1 MASTY
6 RINMTEG
13 NLLPKILKFTIP
25 LMLSSLLQLLFN
37 AADIV
42 VVGKFAGHEALA
54 AVSSTSPL
62 INLIVNLFMGL
73 SVGTNVLVAR
83 QIGAKEESAVKKTV
97 HTSIALSIFGGVFLM
112 VFGIVF
118 ARKMLEM
125 MDVPFDVIDLS
136 VTYLRIYFLGMVAM
150 LVYNYGAAI
159 LRAKGDTKRPLYFL
173 TLAGIINVCLN
184 LVLVIVFDLDV
195 AGVAIA
201 TTTSQ
206 VISALLVFIC
216 LVKEDEMMRLYPKE
230 IRIDFR
236 TLLEI
241 MKIGLPA
248 GIQSSLF
255 ALSNVVIQKTINS
268 FGSIVIAGNGAAG
281 NIEGFVYV
289 GMNSFYQSCL
299 TFTGQNYGARKIDR
313 VKKTLLIC
321 QFLVIITG
329 LVLGIGAYLNG
340 VFLLGIYT
348 DDPNVITA
356 GMIRLGYVSKY
367 YFLCGIMDVM
377 VGSLRGLGYSI
388 FPMFVSLMGACAFR
402 LWWIANIFPYNPI
415 ADTVYF
421 SYPVSWIIT
430 SLFHILTF
438 IYAMHALKRK
448 GIK

>member
-13 NLLPKILKFTIP
+13 NLLPKILKFTLP

-37 AADIV
+37 AADII

-73 SVGTNVLVAR
+73 SVGANVLVAR
-83 QIGAKEESAVKKTV
+83 QIGAKEETAVKKTV
-97 HTSIALSIFGGVFLM
+97 HTSIALSIFGGVFLT
-112 VFGIVF
+112 VFGLVF
-118 ARKMLEM
+118 ARKMLDM
-125 MDVPFDVIDLS
+125 MDVPSDVVNLS
-136 VTYLRIYFLGMVAM
+136 VTYLRIYFVGMIAM

-184 LVLVIVFDLDV
+184 LILVIIFDLDV
-195 AGVAIA
+195 AGVGIA
-201 TTTSQ
+201 TTVSQ
-206 VISALLVFIC
+206 IISASLVFLC
-216 LVKEDEMMRLYPKE
+216 LIKEDEMMRLDPKA
-230 IRIDFR
+230 IRIDFK
-236 TLLEI
+236 TLIEI

-248 GIQSSLF
+248 GIQGSLF

-268 FGSIVIAGNGAAG
+268 FGSIVVAGNGAAG

-289 GMNSFYQSCL
+289 GMNAFHQSCL
-299 TFTGQNYGARKIDR
+299 TFTSQNYGAKRMDR
-313 VKKTLLIC
+313 VKKTLFIC
-321 QFLVIITG
+321 QSLVIVTG
-329 LVLGIGAYLNG
+329 LVLGVGAYLNG
-340 VFLLGIYT
+340 EFLLSIYA
-348 DDPNVITA
+348 DDPSVISA
-356 GMIRLGYVSKY
+356 GMVRLSYVSKY

-377 VGSLRGLGYSI
+377 VGSLRGLGYSL

-402 LWWIANIFPYNPI
+402 LWWIAYIFPYNPI
-415 ADTVYF
+415 SDTVYF

-430 SLFHILTF
+430 SFFHIFTF
-438 IYAMHALKRK
+438 VYVLIALKRK

>member
-13 NLLPKILKFTIP
+13 NLLPKILKFTLP

-37 AADIV
+37 AADII

-73 SVGTNVLVAR
+73 SVGANVLVAR
-83 QIGAKEESAVKKTV
+83 QIGAKEETAVKKTV
-97 HTSIALSIFGGVFLM
+97 HTSIALSILGGVFLTI
-112 VFGIVF
+112 FGLVF
-118 ARKMLEM
+118 ARKMLDM
-125 MDVPFDVIDLS
+125 MDVPSDVINLS
-136 VTYLRIYFLGMVAM
+136 VTYLRIYFVGMIAM

-184 LVLVIVFDLDV
+184 LILVIIFDLDV
-195 AGVAIA
+195 AGVGIA
-201 TTTSQ
+201 TTVSQ
-206 VISALLVFIC
+206 IISASLVFLC
-216 LVKEDEMMRLYPKE
+216 LIKEDEMMRLDPKA
-230 IRIDFR
+230 IRIDFK
-236 TLLEI
+236 TLIEI

-248 GIQSSLF
+248 GIQGSLF

-268 FGSIVIAGNGAAG
+268 FGSIVVAGNGAAG

-289 GMNSFYQSCL
+289 GMNAFHQSCL
-299 TFTGQNYGARKIDR
+299 TFTSQNYGAKRMDR
-313 VKKTLLIC
+313 VKKTLFIC
-321 QFLVIITG
+321 QSLVIVTG
-329 LVLGIGAYLNG
+329 LVLGVGAYLNG
-340 VFLLGIYT
+340 EFLLSIYA
-348 DDPNVITA
+348 DDPSVISA
-356 GMIRLGYVSKY
+356 GMVRLSYVSKY

-377 VGSLRGLGYSI
+377 VGSLRGLGYSL

-402 LWWIANIFPYNPI
+402 LWWIAYIFPYNPI
-415 ADTVYF
+415 SDTVYF

-430 SLFHILTF
+430 SLFHIFTF
-438 IYAMHALKRK
+438 VYVLIALKRK

>member
-13 NLLPKILKFTIP
+13 NLLPKILKFTLP

-37 AADIV
+37 AADII

-73 SVGTNVLVAR
+73 SVGANVLVAR
-83 QIGAKEESAVKKTV
+83 QIGAKEETAVKKTV
-97 HTSIALSIFGGVFLM
+97 HTSIALSIFGGVFLT
-112 VFGIVF
+112 VFGLVF
-118 ARKMLEM
+118 ARKMLDM
-125 MDVPFDVIDLS
+125 MDVPFDVINLS
-136 VTYLRIYFLGMVAM
+136 VTYLRIYFVGMIAM

-184 LVLVIVFDLDV
+184 LILVIIFDLDV
-195 AGVAIA
+195 AGVGIA
-201 TTTSQ
+201 TTVSQ
-206 VISALLVFIC
+206 IISASLVFLC
-216 LVKEDEMMRLYPKE
+216 LIKEDEMMRLDPKA
-230 IRIDFR
+230 IRIDFK
-236 TLLEI
+236 TLIEI

-248 GIQSSLF
+248 GIQGSLF

-268 FGSIVIAGNGAAG
+268 FGSIVVAGNGAAG

-289 GMNSFYQSCL
+289 GMNAFHQSCL
-299 TFTGQNYGARKIDR
+299 TFTSQNYGAKRMDR
-313 VKKTLLIC
+313 VKKTLFIC
-321 QFLVIITG
+321 QSLVIVTG
-329 LVLGIGAYLNG
+329 LVLGVGAYLNG
-340 VFLLGIYT
+340 EFLLSIYA
-348 DDPNVITA
+348 DDPSVISA
-356 GMIRLGYVSKY
+356 GMVRLSYVSKY

-377 VGSLRGLGYSI
+377 VGSLRGLGYSL

-402 LWWIANIFPYNPI
+402 LWWIAYIFPYNPI
-415 ADTVYF
+415 SDTVYF

-438 IYAMHALKRK
+438 IYAVHAIKRK